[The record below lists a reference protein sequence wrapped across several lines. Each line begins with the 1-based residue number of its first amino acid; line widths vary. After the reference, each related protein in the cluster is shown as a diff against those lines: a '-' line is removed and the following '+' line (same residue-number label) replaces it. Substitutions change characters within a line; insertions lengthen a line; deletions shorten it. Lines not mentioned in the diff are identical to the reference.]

1 MKGIIM
7 KLNNNVITD
16 IEEAMQPLEELGGVE
31 STEEYIYNLTYLEMM
46 IRERIKNAREH
57 LEKDQL

>member
-1 MKGIIM
+1 M

-16 IEEAMQPLEELGGVE
+16 IEQAMQPLEELGGVQ

-57 LEKDQL
+57 LERDQ

>member
-1 MKGIIM
+1 M
-7 KLNNNVITD
+7 KLNNNVIKD
-16 IEEAMQPLEELGGVE
+16 IKEAMQPLEEIGGVN

-57 LEKDQL
+57 LEGV

>member
-1 MKGIIM
+1 M